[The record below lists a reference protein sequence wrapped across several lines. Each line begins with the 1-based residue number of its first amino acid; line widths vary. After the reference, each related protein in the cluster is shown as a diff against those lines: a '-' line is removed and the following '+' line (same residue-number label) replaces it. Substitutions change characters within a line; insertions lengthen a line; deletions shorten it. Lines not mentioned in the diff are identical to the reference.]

1 MSKTDLCYSTTIIY
15 KIFCNDKNIKDE
27 YIGYTTNFT
36 HRKHY
41 HKHNCKIDANIKHNN
56 LLYDTIQKQGGWNN
70 WKMEKIA
77 TFNLPNQ
84 YTAKQKEQEY
94 INIYKP
100 SLNNTPFVKENIQQD
115 ISFDEIV
122 DDILILDD
130 NTKKNK
136 SISNYNY
143 KYNCKPCNY
152 FTHVKCNYDKH
163 LLTEKHTREIIC
175 QQAVTEKYKVASL
188 SCEKCNKKYTNRTG
202 LWRHNKTCKQS
213 ELVPTNINTEPTFT
227 PTPTTVCNDP
237 TPTMDQTAHLTN
249 LVMKVLEQNQE
260 LTKQI
265 IELSKQTSVTNNTIN
280 NNNNN
285 FSINV
290 FLNETCKDALNIT
303 DFVDSLV
310 LSINDLEE
318 TGRLGYA
325 NGISKIFINGLKN
338 LDIDKRPLHCSD
350 IKRNTLYI
358 KDDNQWIKETNETPL
373 LTKAIKNVSNKNI
386 QTIFEWQKLNPHYN
400 DSDSKQND
408 KYNKIICEAMS
419 GSCKEE
425 QLKNYEKIVNK
436 IAKEVV
442 IEK

>member
-1 MSKTDLCYSTTIIY
+1 MSKTSLCYSTTIIY
-15 KIFCNDKNIKDE
+15 KIFCDDKKITDE

-36 HRKHY
+36 HRKNY
-41 HKHNCKIDANIKHNN
+41 HKNTCKNDANIKHNN
-56 LLYDTIQKQGGWNN
+56 ILYETIRKYGGWDN
-70 WKMEKIA
+70 WNMEKIA

-84 YTAKQKEQEY
+84 NAAKQKEQEY
-94 INIYKP
+94 INMFKP
-100 SLNNTPFVKENIQQD
+100 TINNDTICNETVHPD
-115 ISFDEIV
+115 ISCDTIV
-122 DDILILDD
+122 EDILILDD

-136 SISNYNY
+136 SINIYTN

-152 FTHVKCNYDKH
+152 FTHVKCNYNKH
-163 LLTEKHTREIIC
+163 LLTEKHTCETNW
-175 QQAVTEKYKVASL
+175 QQPVTEKYKSENL

-202 LWRHNKTCKQS
+202 LWRHNKTCKKS
-213 ELVPTNINTEPTFT
+213 DLVHTTE
-227 PTPTTVCNDP
+227 TTDP
-237 TPTMDQTAHLTN
+237 TIQLTN
-249 LVMKVLEQNQE
+249 LVMKVLEQNQK

-265 IELSKQTSVTNNTIN
+265 IELSKQSSVTNNAVSNTINN

-290 FLNETCKDALNIT
+290 FLNETCKDALNIS
-303 DFVDSLV
+303 DFIETLV

-318 TGRLGYA
+318 TGRVGYA

-338 LDIDKRPLHCSD
+338 LDFDKRPLHCSD

-358 KDDNQWIKETNETPL
+358 KDDNQWIKETNDTPV
-373 LTKAIKNVSNKNI
+373 LTKAIKKVSNKNI

-400 DSDSKQND
+400 DSESKQND

-419 GSCKEE
+419 GSCKET
-425 QLKNYEKIVNK
+425 QSNNYNKIISN